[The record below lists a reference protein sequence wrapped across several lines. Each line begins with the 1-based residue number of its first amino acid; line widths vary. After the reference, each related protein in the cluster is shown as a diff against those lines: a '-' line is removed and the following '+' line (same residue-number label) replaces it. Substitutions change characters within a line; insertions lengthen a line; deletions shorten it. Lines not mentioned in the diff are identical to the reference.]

1 MGGMEVMTERKRVDV
16 MIDGRNFTIV
26 GTDNEEYIRD
36 LAYYVDKKIRNLAS
50 KNDKLS
56 QIMAATLAALHIADE
71 LHMVKGELDD
81 LKLKT
86 RDPLEKYDD
95 LDIELKESKEKIQEL
110 KEESKKNMESISL
123 IKAEKDKLLKEIEEY
138 KEVYKSKDEEI
149 QDYKDQLQLLQDKN
163 FQSQIE
169 LIETKK
175 ELTEFIRL
183 LEDETSTFTKEG
195 KN

>member
-1 MGGMEVMTERKRVDV
+1 MTDKRRIDV

-26 GTDNEEYIRD
+26 GTDNEDYIRD

-56 QIMAATLAALHIADE
+56 QIMSATLAALHIADE
-71 LHMVKGELDD
+71 LHIIKDELNE

-86 RDPLEKYDD
+86 KDPLERYDN
-95 LDIELKESKEKIQEL
+95 LDTELKEAKDKIQEL
-110 KEESKKNMESISL
+110 KKGSKEYMDSMSL
-123 IKAEKDKLLKEIEEY
+123 IKAEKDNLLKEIKGY
-138 KEVYKSKDEEI
+138 KETDKEKDEEI
-149 QDYKDQLQLLQDKN
+149 QEYKEQIQILQDKN

-175 ELTEFIRL
+175 ELTEYIRL
-183 LEDETSTFTKEG
+183 IEEETSSYTKEG
-195 KN
+195 KG